1 MNFLSIIGDV
11 AAIAANPVLGLAKVA
26 ADLAPDIA
34 DLFGDDDAT
43 KAVERVANTVKALT
57 GTSDPDKARE
67 ALADPNLLAQL
78 RSQAQAFAHAE
89 NMAKLTATVAAMK
102 ASYDDRKD
110 ARNRDLEMNRA
121 GRRNYRA
128 DALVALAVIGI
139 IACVITLVV
148 GKVDGNTAVGGFIV
162 SVGMLLAGKVGTAF
176 DFEFGGSSTE
186 KETRAMLAQAPK
198 LEK

>member
-1 MNFLSIIGDV
+1 MNFLSILGDV
-11 AAIAANPVLGLAKVA
+11 GLIAANPVLGLAKVA
-26 ADLAPDIA
+26 AELAPDIV
-34 DLFGDDDAT
+34 DLFGDEDAT
-43 KAVERVANTVKALT
+43 KAVERVANTVKSLT
-57 GTSDPDKARE
+57 GTDDPEKARE

-89 NMAKLTATVAAMK
+89 AMAKLEASVKAVQ

-110 ARNRDLEMNRA
+110 ARNRDLEMTRA

-128 DALVALAVIGI
+128 DILVALAVTGI
-139 IACVITLVV
+139 IACVLTLVF
-148 GKVDGNTAVGGFIV
+148 GKVDGNTAVGGFII
-162 SVGMLLAGKVGTAF
+162 SVGTLLAGKIGTAF

-186 KETRAMLAQAPK
+186 KETRALLAQAPK